1 MRHRLTHR
9 ELDIMAVLWRQGS
22 ATVGDVK
29 AGVPDKIA
37 YSTVLTILRILEG
50 KGHVRHEQDGKAFRY
65 YAVTKPEQAS
75 DSVLQRLV
83 AKVYHG
89 SREMLIARLVSDRHV
104 TAAELKRIRKQLD
117 ERLKEMKP

>member
-1 MRHRLTHR
+1 M
-9 ELDIMAVLWRQGS
+9 DIMAVLWRQGS
-22 ATVGDVK
+22 ATVGEVK
-29 AGVPDKIA
+29 AGVSDPIA

-50 KGHVRHEQDGKAFRY
+50 KGHVRHEKDGKAFRY

-83 AKVYHG
+83 SKVYHG
-89 SREMLIARLVSDRHV
+89 SREMLIARLVSDRHI

>member
-1 MRHRLTHR
+1 MRPRLTHR

-22 ATVGDVK
+22 ATVGEVQH
-29 AGVPDKIA
+29 GVSDKIA
-37 YSTVLTILRILEG
+37 YSTVLTLLRILEG

-65 YAVTKPEQAS
+65 YPITKPEQAG
-75 DSVLQRLV
+75 DSVLQRV
-83 AKVYHG
+83 VSKVYHG
-89 SREMLIARLVSDRHV
+89 SREMLIVRLVSDRNI

>member
-1 MRHRLTHR
+1 MRPRLTHR
-9 ELDIMAVLWRQGS
+9 ELDVMAVIWKLGS
-22 ATVGDVK
+22 ATVADVHQ
-29 AGVPDKIA
+29 GVPDKIA

-65 YAVTKPEQAS
+65 YPVTKPDQAG

-83 AKVYHG
+83 SKVYHG
-89 SREMLIARLVSDRHV
+89 SREMLIARLVSDRSI